1 MYLRY
6 QFHDRH
12 VIGFRFHAILGG
24 WLLIANFVIN
34 SPANLPVWT
43 VETSYR
49 GISNYH
55 NNRMGIT
62 TGAMHELRTHL
73 SFTQL
78 RFHCN
83 KQQGRTFH
91 VTTAPNSTG
100 EAVVQYF
107 SGQTDTLPYS
117 CSSFVRMKDDS
128 SYLAKQCSQWGND
141 GSQFAGKWG
150 HVSVKGETRM
160 YDHTAFIANLY
171 HWKITKGDWLCDDKT
186 APLSSGDSWKIYLR

>member
-1 MYLRY
+1 MRY
-6 QFHDRH
+6 RFHDRH

-34 SPANLPVWT
+34 SPANLPAWT
-43 VETSYR
+43 TETSYS

-62 TGAMHELRTHL
+62 TGAMQELRAHL

-83 KQQGRTFH
+83 KQQGRTFL

-171 HWKITKGDWLCDDKT
+171 HWKITKGVWLCDDKT